1 MVRYLIT
8 LEGRVQGV
16 GLRYFVQCHAREY
29 GLSGW
34 VKNVED
40 GSVQIAIQGR
50 EEDAARLMQ
59 ALRQGNGFLR
69 VDHQNITS
77 LPVVEDSTGFLIL

>member
-16 GLRYFVQCHAREY
+16 GLRYFVQSHAREY

-34 VKNVED
+34 VKNMED
-40 GSVQIAIQGR
+40 GSVQVALQGR

-59 ALRQGNGFLR
+59 ALQQGNGFLR
-69 VDHQNITS
+69 VDHQSFVS
-77 LPVVEDSTGFLIL
+77 LPVVEDSNGFLIL